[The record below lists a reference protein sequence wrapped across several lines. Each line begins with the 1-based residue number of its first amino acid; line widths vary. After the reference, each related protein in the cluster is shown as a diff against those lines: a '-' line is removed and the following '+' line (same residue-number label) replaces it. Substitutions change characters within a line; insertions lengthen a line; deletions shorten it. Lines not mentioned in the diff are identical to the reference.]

1 MICMK
6 KIKCAIFD
14 LDGTLIN
21 TIDDLADACEIL
33 LKKYGVVS
41 NWTLDDYKN
50 FVGNGAK
57 KLVERAFDH
66 KLDEK
71 TLCSRYQE
79 FKPLYDSIK
88 LNHAH
93 PYDGIKEQ
101 LDILKSKGIKLA
113 VVTNKPNVAAVGM
126 VEHVFGANYFDCII
140 GAVDGVPVK
149 PEPDMVNKALKQL
162 DCKPGEA
169 IYFGDSEVDIQTAW
183 NCRMNYIGVSWGFR
197 GREKLLAVAP
207 RAIVVDRAEEIL
219 QGKNLQ
225 LIH

>member
-126 VEHVFGANYFDCII
+126 VEHVFGGNYFDCII

-169 IYFGDSEVDIQTAW
+169 IYFGDSEVDIRTGHNSNVEVVA
-183 NCRMNYIGVSWGFR
+183 CSWGFR
-197 GREKLLAVAP
+197 PFETLFSENPSVIIDEPKYISKLF
-207 RAIVVDRAEEIL
+207 
-219 QGKNLQ
+219 
-225 LIH
+225 

>member
-1 MICMK
+1 MK

-169 IYFGDSEVDIQTAW
+169 IYFGDSEVDIRTGHNSNVEVVA
-183 NCRMNYIGVSWGFR
+183 CSWGFR
-197 GREKLLAVAP
+197 QFETLFSENPSVIIDEPKYISKLF
-207 RAIVVDRAEEIL
+207 
-219 QGKNLQ
+219 
-225 LIH
+225 